1 MYTIHDLIQQ
11 CGRQNAISILPGLF
25 IKINTSSAE
34 EKKPILEYEYDGVFS
49 ISSFTLTNIL
59 IEELIQKS
67 VRDNKHLTYML
78 NDLVSI
84 VALFYDC
91 RNSIDVSDV
100 DYIVFSY
107 LGDFQLRFKNTTSID
122 KPYGKALYLDIQS
135 LRIALID
142 EQTMQI
148 WKRNYMVFRTG
159 VKVIGGYFLFKY
171 VANYMGFGLN
181 WNFRKLIG
189 M

>member
-1 MYTIHDLIQQ
+1 MYYSIDELIQQ
-11 CGRQNAISILPGLF
+11 CGRQNANSILPGLF

-34 EKKPILEYEYDGVFS
+34 EKKPILEYEYDGVFTT
-49 ISSFTLTNIL
+49 SSFTLTNIL
-59 IEELIQKS
+59 IQELIQKS
-67 VRDNKHLTYML
+67 ARDNKHLSYML
-78 NDLVSI
+78 IDLVAI
-84 VALFYDC
+84 VSLFYDC

-107 LGDFQLRFKNTTSID
+107 LGDFQLRFKNTCAVD

-142 EQTMQI
+142 EHTMQI
-148 WKRNYMVFRTG
+148 WHRNYIVFRNG
-159 VKVIGGYFLFKY
+159 VKMIGGYFLFKY
-171 VANYMGFGLN
+171 VANFMGLN
-181 WNFRKLIG
+181 WNFRRLIG

>member
-1 MYTIHDLIQQ
+1 MYTIDNLIQQ

-34 EKKPILEYEYDGVFS
+34 EKKPMIEYDYEGVFS

-59 IEELIQKS
+59 IQELIQQNS
-67 VRDNKHLTYML
+67 RDNKHLTKML
-78 NDLVSI
+78 EDLVSI

-91 RNSIDVSDV
+91 RNSIDISDV
-100 DYIVFSY
+100 DYIVISY
-107 LGDFQLRFKNTTSID
+107 LGDFQLRFKNTMAID

-159 VKVIGGYFLFKY
+159 VKIIGGYFLFKY
-171 VANYMGFGLN
+171 VANFMGFN
-181 WNFRKLIG
+181 WNFRRMIG

>member
-1 MYTIHDLIQQ
+1 MYTIDDLIQQ

-25 IKINTSSAE
+25 IKINTSSAK
-34 EKKPILEYEYDGVFS
+34 EKKPMIEYDYEGVFS

-59 IEELIQKS
+59 IQELIQQNT
-67 VRDNKHLTYML
+67 RDNKHLTKML
-78 NDLVSI
+78 EDLVSI
-84 VALFYDC
+84 VALFYDS

-100 DYIVFSY
+100 DYIVISY

-122 KPYGKALYLDIQS
+122 KPYGKALYLDTQS

-142 EQTMQI
+142 EHTMQI

>member
-1 MYTIHDLIQQ
+1 MI
-11 CGRQNAISILPGLF
+11 
-25 IKINTSSAE
+25 
-34 EKKPILEYEYDGVFS
+34 EYDYEGVFS

-59 IEELIQKS
+59 IQELIQHNT
-67 VRDNKHLTYML
+67 RDNNHLTKML
-78 NDLVSI
+78 EELVSI
-84 VALFYDC
+84 VALFYDS

-100 DYIVFSY
+100 DYIVISY

-171 VANYMGFGLN
+171 VANFMGFN
-181 WNFRKLIG
+181 FNFRRMIG

>member
-1 MYTIHDLIQQ
+1 MYYSIDELIQQ

-25 IKINTSSAE
+25 ININTSSAE
-34 EKKPILEYEYDGVFS
+34 EKKPIIEYEYEGVFS
-49 ISSFTLTNIL
+49 TSSFTLTNIL
-59 IEELIQKS
+59 IQELIQKS
-67 VRDNKHLTYML
+67 ARDNKHLSYML
-78 NDLVSI
+78 SDLVAI

-107 LGDFQLRFKNTTSID
+107 LGDFQLRFKNTCAVD

-142 EQTMQI
+142 EHTTQI
-148 WKRNYMVFRTG
+148 WQRNYMVFRNG
-159 VKVIGGYFLFKY
+159 VKMIGGYFLFKY
-171 VANYMGFGLN
+171 VANFMGFN
-181 WNFRKLIG
+181 FNFRRMIG